1 MGIGDWISSPWGS
14 AGLGF
19 WMGGSPGAVAG
30 YGIHER
36 TGPGYS
42 PSQQEKAQAGLITP
56 EHADWLTSRPDYMQ
70 QGGFMDPET
79 GEPVMQDADG
89 NFIDKNGQIITDTER
104 FRNLSKQSIM
114 MGRGHQ
120 GPAAPQFQSY
130 LTQKGTLPEQYEM
143 QSALEQKLFQEP
155 GEGYKAFQEYALSPE
170 ESMWAKTAREKLDLE
185 TLAQRERMG
194 QNIGS
199 QQASQLSNIAM
210 TGTGLRGGQR
220 ERLGESA
227 IRQERRGSQELGRQ
241 RMLGGLGIGAQEYS
255 SKIGALSRLPGME
268 EGRRQFDVSMWAQG
282 RGSDIDRALRER
294 ERQDLLAQRQYETK
308 MRDLGASRQAQIEA
322 SMIDS

>member
-19 WMGGSPGAVAG
+19 WMGGSPGAAAG
-30 YGIHER
+30 YGIHEM

-42 PSQQEKAQAGLITP
+42 PSQQEKADAGLITQ
-56 EHADWLTSRPDYMQ
+56 EHADWLNNRPDYMQ
-70 QGGFMDPET
+70 QGGFVDQET
-79 GEPVMQDADG
+79 GEPVMQDAQG
-89 NFIDKNGQIITDTER
+89 NFVDKNGQIITDPER
-104 FRNLSKQSIM
+104 FRNLTRQSIM

-143 QSALEQKLFQEP
+143 QSALEPYLFQDP
-155 GEGYKAFQEYALSPE
+155 GKGYKAFEEYALSPE
-170 ESMWAKTAREKLDLE
+170 ESMWAKTQRDKLDLE
-185 TLAQRERMG
+185 ALAEKEKMG
-194 QNIGS
+194 QSIGS
-199 QQASQLSNIAM
+199 QLSTQRSQMAM
-210 TGTGLRGGQR
+210 MGGGLRGGQR

-227 IRQERRGSQELGRQ
+227 LRQERRGTQDIARQ
-241 RMLGGLGIGAQEYS
+241 RMLGGLDIGSQEYA
-255 SKIGALSRLPGME
+255 SKIAALSRLPGME

-308 MRDLGASRQAQIEA
+308 MQELGARSQAQLEA
-322 SMIDS
+322 SMMDT